1 MRKNTSRK
9 IGGKNLSFILLC
21 NVFSLLFGLLSYP
34 LKKFSPIG
42 FSGSPLFTEPDY
54 NKKEVR
60 KDNSPDRRS
69 TIYWSGP
76 VITDENGKASINF
89 FTADPNTTYTVTIK
103 GITASGDIFLKRF
116 LINRN

>member
-1 MRKNTSRK
+1 VIAIHTRSTVREDYS
-9 IGGKNLSFILLC
+9 GKQN
-21 NVFSLLFGLLSYP
+21 P